1 MEERTVCGTQ
11 NFPSAYKFRKRKAQR
26 ENPKVIQICKG
37 DKLAL
42 LSGVPLMPLRHFLSF
57 PRKKGSKEVPGER
70 YASRLRWAKFSNPR
84 INSGYKGRNTFLS

>member
-1 MEERTVCGTQ
+1 MTEYKLRKTNRQRGT
-11 NFPSAYKFRKRKAQR
+11 
-26 ENPKVIQICKG
+26 PKVIQICKG

-70 YASRLRWAKFSNPR
+70 YASR
-84 INSGYKGRNTFLS
+84 

>member
-57 PRKKGSKEVPGER
+57 PRKKGSKEMYGGNLPNG
-70 YASRLRWAKFSNPR
+70 FPP
-84 INSGYKGRNTFLS
+84 